1 MEQLQPILRELRI
14 MQLPAHSRDSG
25 TSGNY
30 TRQNVQHWPPVEMR
44 HIAWLGE
51 ILSCK
56 RFDTQDNNGWN
67 ILHHVCHQS
76 SSCPLMLDII
86 WMLTREDKPKLEG
99 SIRCALQQ
107 RTRGMTPYR
116 WTPLHFLCQNADK
129 YHRKATVVQALL
141 ENGLVRPTDFDVE
154 NDKVYLFLFKGALPQ
169 SPQCSFHPSDR
180 W

>member
-1 MEQLQPILRELRI
+1 
-14 MQLPAHSRDSG
+14 
-25 TSGNY
+25 
-30 TRQNVQHWPPVEMR
+30 
-44 HIAWLGE
+44 
-51 ILSCK
+51 
-56 RFDTQDNNGWN
+56 
-67 ILHHVCHQS
+67 
-76 SSCPLMLDII
+76 MLDII

-116 WTPLHFLCQNADK
+116 WTPLHFLCHNADND
-129 YHRKATVVQALL
+129 HRKATVVQALL
-141 ENGLVRPTDFDVE
+141 DKGLVLPTDFDVE